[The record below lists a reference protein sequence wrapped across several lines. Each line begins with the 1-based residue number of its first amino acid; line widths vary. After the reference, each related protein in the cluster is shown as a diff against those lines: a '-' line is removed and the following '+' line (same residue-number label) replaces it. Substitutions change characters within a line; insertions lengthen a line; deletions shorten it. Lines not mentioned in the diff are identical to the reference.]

1 MPEDYMSMLRSLPDE
16 EAKAKGPAVGVAT
29 VDLAVTTGPPRHLAS
44 GILYGIPDKPDQ
56 IPERFYR
63 EIGFNYGRGGG
74 SQLPNTRGYAVS
86 NDDYK
91 ERFSSALS
99 NYKTTRKYGGEFIYL
114 LPALWG
120 ADGGQPE
127 SFEYP
132 GDKGDWTRWDAFLEQ
147 TLKDIQD
154 YGMTEGLV
162 IDIWNEPDLSF
173 FWGASK
179 EQWLALWSRTF
190 KKVKETLPSMRIA
203 GPSISAI
210 PTTTHE
216 WWNDFLSECLK
227 NDSLPD
233 QWAWHMESGNDCDTV
248 AGSMKTFHE
257 LLAKFNIPLDKA
269 QDVNLNEYA
278 VYGEQ
283 VPSAGAWWIAGLE
296 RENTRGL
303 RGNWAIAGA
312 LHDFLAGKHLL
323 HPIFDE
329 LLLMWFRGLL
339 CKPNAS
345 DDKYLIEGEGYWPTA
360 EYQVYKYYGSDMT
373 GQRVKTTPTPDG
385 FLDVYATRD
394 TNIIRILAGT
404 RSRSGNWA
412 VEVVGLPEN
421 VQVKIRTLAF
431 EVAGEDK
438 FKKVDGPE
446 HLGETTR
453 IAENGSLRLKMEHAD
468 TTTAYAFE
476 ITLPKQ

>member
-16 EAKAKGPAVGVAT
+16 EAKVKGPAVGVAT

-56 IPERFYR
+56 IPERFYK

-74 SQLPNTRGYAVS
+74 SQLPNTKGYAV
-86 NDDYK
+86 NNEDYK
-91 ERFSSALS
+91 ARFSSALS
-99 NYKTTRKYGGEFIYL
+99 NYNTTRKYGGEFIYL
-114 LPALWG
+114 LPPLWG
-120 ADGGQPE
+120 ADGGQSE
-127 SFEYP
+127 TFEYP
-132 GDKGDWTRWDAFLEQ
+132 GDNSDWRRWDTFLEQ

-154 YGMTEGLV
+154 SDMSKGLV

-179 EQWLALWSRTF
+179 QQWLTLWSRTF
-190 KKVKETLPSMRIA
+190 KKVKETLPSVRIA

-210 PTTTHE
+210 PTINHE
-216 WWNDFLSECLK
+216 WWNDFLTECLE
-227 NDSLPD
+227 NDTLPD
-233 QWAWHMESGNDCDTV
+233 QWSWHMESGNDCDTM

-257 LLAKFNIPLDKA
+257 LLAKFDIPLDKA
-269 QDVNLNEYA
+269 QDVNINEYA

-296 RENTRGL
+296 RENAHGL

-312 LHDFLAGKHLL
+312 LHDFLA
-323 HPIFDE
+323 D
-329 LLLMWFRGLL
+329 
-339 CKPNAS
+339 
-345 DDKYLIEGEGYWPTA
+345 GEYRIDGDGYWPTA

-373 GQRVKTTPTPDG
+373 GERVKTTPTLDG

-394 TNIIRILAGT
+394 ANAIRILAGT
-404 RSRSGNWA
+404 RSRSGDWA
-412 VEVVGLPEN
+412 IDVMGLPEN
-421 VQVKIRTLAF
+421 VEVKIRTLAF
-431 EVAGEDK
+431 VVVDEDK
-438 FKKVDGPE
+438 FKRVDGPE
-446 HLGETTR
+446 NLEETSR
-453 IAENGSLRLKMEHAD
+453 VVENASLRLKIEHKD

-476 ITLPKQ
+476 VTLPME